1 MDKELKDLLEEQ
13 NKAFDEFKK
22 SNDEL
27 LKAKAEGKA
36 VSELEAKVGSAEA
49 EIARLSKELDEV
61 AKKANRPGAAGND
74 EKAHI
79 EAEHKAGWRK
89 WIRKGDDAG
98 LSGLEA
104 KAISVG
110 TQADGGYAV
119 PVEQDREILRLL
131 REQSPMRQ
139 VCRVVTI
146 GTEDFRKL
154 VNLGGTASGW
164 VGEKAARSE
173 TATAKFAELKP
184 VFGEIYANPA
194 VTQKA
199 LDDLFFNVE
208 SELAADIAIQFAE
221 QEGAAFLTGNGTD
234 KPKGL
239 LDHTQSEEA
248 DCTRAFGTL
257 QCLKTGV
264 ADGFKASNPA
274 DDLVDLIYALKKGH
288 RTGAQWMMNGKTL
301 SVIRKWKDTDGNYL
315 WQPGLLAGQPSQ
327 ILGYGIVENEDMP
340 DVGANATPVLF
351 GNYARAYWIFDRI
364 GIRSLRDPFTNK
376 PYVHFYTTKR
386 VGGMLVDSEAVKILK
401 CAAA

>member
-61 AKKANRPGAAGND
+61 AKKANRPGAAGTD

-79 EAEHKAGWRK
+79 EAEHKAGWLK

-154 VNLGGTASGW
+154 DNLGGTASGW

-199 LDDLFFNVE
+199 LDDL
-208 SELAADIAIQFAE
+208 AARGIGMIHTVMASWRTRTCRMSAPTPPRFCSATMPAPTGFSIVSAFAACAIRLPTSPTSISTPRS
-221 QEGAAFLTGNGTD
+221 GWAA
-234 KPKGL
+234 
-239 LDHTQSEEA
+239 
-248 DCTRAFGTL
+248 C
-257 QCLKTGV
+257 
-264 ADGFKASNPA
+264 
-274 DDLVDLIYALKKGH
+274 
-288 RTGAQWMMNGKTL
+288 W
-301 SVIRKWKDTDGNYL
+301 
-315 WQPGLLAGQPSQ
+315 
-327 ILGYGIVENEDMP
+327 
-340 DVGANATPVLF
+340 
-351 GNYARAYWIFDRI
+351 WIPR
-364 GIRSLRDPFTNK
+364 L
-376 PYVHFYTTKR
+376 
-386 VGGMLVDSEAVKILK
+386 
-401 CAAA
+401 

>member
-1 MDKELKDLLEEQ
+1 MDKELKDPLEEQ

-79 EAEHKAGWRK
+79 EAEHKAGWLK

-173 TATAKFAELKP
+173 TATVKFAELKP

-221 QEGAAFLTGNGTD
+221 AGRGRVPHRKRDGQA
-234 KPKGL
+234 
-239 LDHTQSEEA
+239 Q
-248 DCTRAFGTL
+248 
-257 QCLKTGV
+257 GV
-264 ADGFKASNPA
+264 A
-274 DDLVDLIYALKKGH
+274 
-288 RTGAQWMMNGKTL
+288 
-301 SVIRKWKDTDGNYL
+301 
-315 WQPGLLAGQPSQ
+315 
-327 ILGYGIVENEDMP
+327 
-340 DVGANATPVLF
+340 
-351 GNYARAYWIFDRI
+351 
-364 GIRSLRDPFTNK
+364 
-376 PYVHFYTTKR
+376 
-386 VGGMLVDSEAVKILK
+386 
-401 CAAA
+401 

>member
-1 MDKELKDLLEEQ
+1 MDKELKELLEEQ
-13 NKAFDEFKK
+13 GRAFEDFKK

-27 LKAKAEGKA
+27 LQAKAEGKA
-36 VSELEAKVGSAEA
+36 VSELEARVEAADA
-49 EIARLSKELDEV
+49 EIARLSKALDEV
-61 AKKANRPGAAGND
+61 AKKANRPGAAGD
-74 EKAHI
+74 GEKARI
-79 EAEHKAGWRK
+79 EAEHKEAWLGWV
-89 WIRKGDDAG
+89 RKGSDAG
-98 LSGLEA
+98 LADLEA

-110 TQADGGYAV
+110 TPSDGGYAV

-164 VGEKAARSE
+164 VGEKVSRSE

-208 SELAADIAIQFAE
+208 SELAMDIALEFAE
-221 QEGAAFLTGNGTD
+221 QESRAFLTGDGTD

-239 LDHTQSEEA
+239 LAYPQGEE
-248 DCTRAFGTL
+248 DDKSRPFGTL
-257 QCLKTGV
+257 QCLKPGV
-264 ADGFKASNPA
+264 ADGFKASGPA
-274 DDLVDLIYALKKGH
+274 DDLIDLIYALKKGH
-288 RTGAQWMMNGKTL
+288 RTGAQWMLNSKTL
-301 SVIRKWKDTDGNYL
+301 SVIRKWKDSDGNYL
-315 WQPGLLAGQPSQ
+315 WQPALTAGQPSQ

-340 DVGANATPVLF
+340 DVGANAAPVLF

-386 VGGMLVDSEAVKILK
+386 VGGMLADSEAVKILK

>member
-79 EAEHKAGWRK
+79 EAEHKAGWLK

-154 VNLGGTASGW
+154 VNLGGPAGSRGNHR
-164 VGEKAARSE
+164 AR
-173 TATAKFAELKP
+173 
-184 VFGEIYANPA
+184 
-194 VTQKA
+194 
-199 LDDLFFNVE
+199 
-208 SELAADIAIQFAE
+208 
-221 QEGAAFLTGNGTD
+221 
-234 KPKGL
+234 
-239 LDHTQSEEA
+239 
-248 DCTRAFGTL
+248 TR
-257 QCLKTGV
+257 
-264 ADGFKASNPA
+264 
-274 DDLVDLIYALKKGH
+274 
-288 RTGAQWMMNGKTL
+288 
-301 SVIRKWKDTDGNYL
+301 
-315 WQPGLLAGQPSQ
+315 
-327 ILGYGIVENEDMP
+327 GI
-340 DVGANATPVLF
+340 DVGRFPPFVVR
-351 GNYARAYWIFDRI
+351 YA
-364 GIRSLRDPFTNK
+364 
-376 PYVHFYTTKR
+376 
-386 VGGMLVDSEAVKILK
+386 
-401 CAAA
+401 